1 MTMNEKAAAD
11 VASTDDSRRDQASQ
25 QDLPKKKYTT
35 SKGVVQ
41 VVERSLLLGAE
52 NAPSTTTFV
61 RLTGLGLRDL
71 RAQVARERETG
82 PMVLSRI
89 MERLEDGEA

>member
-11 VASTDDSRRDQASQ
+11 VASTDDSRRDQAGQ

-41 VVERSLLLGAE
+41 VVERFLLLGAE

-82 PMVLSRI
+82 PMVLSRF

>member
-1 MTMNEKAAAD
+1 MIWMSSSLADDKEKECSACETLLSS
-11 VASTDDSRRDQASQ
+11 VEQN
-25 QDLPKKKYTT
+25 
-35 SKGVVQ
+35 
-41 VVERSLLLGAE
+41 VERFLLLGAE